1 MCPQAHKGEHVEH
14 SEQIEPD
21 RHEDLPVGELIIL
34 PVFTGRSTQMKR
46 CFCQLV
52 VVALFLIAVQPVS
65 ASSPTIAGEIS
76 GVELCPETACGAAI
90 FTGTFQG
97 TVGNKPTPG
106 FFWVAVQ
113 HDTLPTAG
121 NSSPIF
127 GGTWSLSTFW
137 GKFGGTVLWG
147 SIFNNGNNT
156 FNVSVTLELK
166 SGGTG
171 ELLGAAVLNH
181 NDFPPTVEGKLFQP

>member
-1 MCPQAHKGEHVEH
+1 
-14 SEQIEPD
+14 
-21 RHEDLPVGELIIL
+21 
-34 PVFTGRSTQMKR
+34 MKR
-46 CFCQLV
+46 FLCQLV
-52 VVALFLIAVQPVS
+52 VAALFLIAVRPVS
-65 ASSPTIAGEIS
+65 ASSPTITGELS

-97 TVGNKPTPG
+97 KVANKPTPG

-113 HDTLPTAG
+113 HDTLPFPRH
-121 NSSPIF
+121 SSAIF
-127 GGTWSLSTFW
+127 GGKWSLSTFW
-137 GKFGGTVLWG
+137 GKFGGTVLEG

-171 ELLGAAVLNH
+171 ELLGEAVLDH